1 MKQDNDNKNNG
12 SSGDFK
18 VLMIILVAV
27 AMYFI
32 CTQLKALG

>member
-1 MKQDNDNKNNG
+1 MKQDDNKNNG

-18 VLMIILVAV
+18 GLMVILVAV